1 MSEKERQQHFQ
12 LDGDAAVSLDDLV
25 ANAEAWDLPK
35 DPAGIVSQAVLL
47 LHAMHR
53 NDLVFITRKQAEDLG
68 LSEQPL
74 PPVH

>member
-1 MSEKERQQHFQ
+1 MSEKEQPKHFQ
-12 LDGDAAVSLDDLV
+12 LDGDAAACLDDLI

-53 NDLVFITRKQAEDLG
+53 NDCVFITRKQAEDLG
-68 LSEQPL
+68 LTEQPL
-74 PPVH
+74 DRLH